1 MPGTSTMQTNSGQ
14 GTTLQGKVYGGQQ
27 PIAGASV
34 YLYAANTTGYGGA
47 SVSLLT
53 STGGTSQDASGN
65 YFVAT
70 DGSGTFSITGDY
82 TCPGANSQVYLYSVG
97 GNPGAGGTNSAA
109 GLLAGLGNC
118 GNLTSSTFVVV
129 NEVSTIA
136 TAYAIAGYA
145 IDATHVSSSSST
157 LGQTGIANAFAA
169 VPNLETLGTGL
180 ALAATP
186 AGNGTVPQ
194 SEINTLAD
202 ILAGC
207 VNSAGPGSSACSTL
221 LTSATYGGGTQP
233 TDTASAAINIAHN
246 PGANIATLYG
256 LATASVPFQP
266 SLSVQPN
273 DFTIAVEYTGGAL
286 NSPWGVA
293 IDASGNVWVANRGAA
308 SVSKFSPV
316 GAVLSGAS
324 GYSGGGVNAPIGI
337 AIDSSGNAWT
347 ANYGN
352 SSVSE
357 LNPSGV
363 PQSGSGF
370 TGGGV
375 SSPYGIAIDAASH
388 VWISNSSTTLSEFSN
403 SGSPVS
409 SSGYTGGGV
418 TASYGLA
425 IDSTGNVWT
434 ANNGA
439 NTFSEF
445 NSSGVAQ
452 SGPSG
457 FTAGGAS
464 QPEAVA
470 VDGFGN
476 VWSTSGGSNALI
488 ELNSSGVALSGGSG
502 FTGGG
507 LSAPRGVAVDGSGN
521 LWVANDIGND
531 VSEFSSSGAAIT
543 GSSGYQGGGLDAPFG
558 IAIDASGNVWLSSY
572 TGNTLT
578 QFVGAAT
585 PVVTPLVANLL
596 APYGGHAVNQPFY
609 NSLALP
615 APNPSSLPSA
625 IVSQAYIG
633 SVSAS
638 GGTGPFNWTVKGVA
652 VPTNGTLVSIED
664 GLSVSNNGSNVLSV
678 SGTPASATPSGTP
691 VSFSAQVKDASSN
704 IAGPDAYTILVSA
717 NGSGQIGGQFNLTN
731 NGCSNSNPPS
741 FAVTLT
747 NTATN
752 QAIQTTTNSSGQF
765 AFTGLPAATYNI
777 TPSISGATSSIFSPA
792 GYTGVVVT
800 SSTNLTGQ
808 NFGAVVGYTV
818 SGTASYSGATA
829 AGQIYMVLSNNN
841 CGGSF
846 GAPGTSVAY
855 PFTAGGAYS
864 IRGVPPG
871 SYTLQAWMDPST
883 LAQSAANSV
892 DPTGT
897 ATVTVNNA
905 NATGQSIAL
914 TDPTVTVPASNPQI
928 NAITSNTGGVTIS
941 YKPVTNSV
949 NGINVEQAAEYDV
962 NWSTS
967 AALSS
972 TGGPFTTVTGT
983 TTFKAI
989 GNGANVWI
997 LDNTVL
1003 GSSAFTGVNPF
1014 YFQARARNSAGAASG
1029 WTTFGGSTPTG
1040 VIIGIP
1046 SCPGT
1051 CYSISGAVTIPT
1063 SLTLNTGVPLYVGVY
1078 NENTGQVYAT
1088 EITSPTQGTGS
1099 PNSFTISNVPS
1110 GDGYGFFYIIDQ
1122 NNDGLIDA
1130 GDLTN
1135 TRNKNLAA
1143 LSVTGNLIGQDLAV
1157 STANSAPQVQ
1167 TEYSTCSSCTPFYSV
1182 QLEITEGNKLPV
1194 AVTLSATTAN
1204 PAYLLTPVD
1213 FGLCTSCGND
1223 QFDYNAN
1230 LPGGAPNVG
1239 DSLDFTVTYSDG
1251 SQDTG
1256 TAVNGAVTAFG
1267 STGSI
1272 VGASDLATSLQTTAG
1287 TTPNFSWTFP
1297 ANPGNYTYQFDL
1309 SQSNNCVGN
1318 ACAIWQIPGNN
1329 SNSNGFTYAQTE
1341 TGATTGQITWGTDPT
1356 GGGST
1361 PTGSLSGSNNYNWT
1375 ITVYDSNNN
1384 SAQAQATDN
1393 TP

>member
-1 MPGTSTMQTNSGQ
+1 MPGTSTLQTNSGQ

-27 PIAGASV
+27 PIVGASV
-34 YLYAANTTGYGGA
+34 YLYAANTTGYGSA
-47 SVSLLT
+47 SVSLLNNVA
-53 STGGTSQDASGN
+53 GTSQDASGN

-70 DGSGTFSITGDY
+70 DGSGNFSITGDY

-109 GLLAGLGNC
+109 GLLAGLGTC
-118 GNLTSSTFVVV
+118 GNLTSSTFVMV
-129 NEVSTIA
+129 NEVSTVA

-145 IDATHVSSSSST
+145 TDATHVSSSSST
-157 LGQTGIANAFAA
+157 LGLTGIANAFAA
-169 VPNLETLGTGL
+169 VPNLEAQGTGL

-221 LTSATYGGGTQP
+221 LSSATNGSGTQP
-233 TDTASAAINIAHN
+233 TDTAAAAINIAHN

-256 LATASVPFQP
+256 LATASAPFQP
-266 SLSVQPN
+266 TLGVQPN

-293 IDASGNVWVANRGAA
+293 VDASGNVWVANRGSAT
-308 SVSKFSPV
+308 VSKFSPV
-316 GAVLSGAS
+316 GAVLSGTN
-324 GYSGGGVNAPIGI
+324 GYTGGGVNAPIGI
-337 AIDSSGNAWT
+337 AIDGSGNAWT

-357 LNPSGV
+357 LNSSGV

-375 SSPYGIAIDAASH
+375 SSPYGIAIDASSH
-388 VWISNSSTTLSEFSN
+388 VWISNSSTALSEFSN
-403 SGSPVS
+403 SGSPIS

-418 TASYGLA
+418 NASYGVA
-425 IDSTGNVWT
+425 IDSSGNVWT

-439 NTFSEF
+439 NSLSEF

-452 SGPSG
+452 SGPTG
-457 FTAGGAS
+457 FTGGGVN

-476 VWSTSGGSNALI
+476 VWSTSGSNNSLI
-488 ELNSSGVALSGGSG
+488 ELNSSGVALSVGSG

-531 VSEFSSSGAAIT
+531 VSEFNSSGAAIT
-543 GSSGYQGGGLDAPFG
+543 GSGGYQGGGLDAPFG
-558 IAIDASGNVWLSSY
+558 IAIDGSGNVWLTSY
-572 TGNTLT
+572 SGNRLT

-585 PVVTPLVANLL
+585 PVVTPIVANLL
-596 APYGGHAVNQPFY
+596 PPYGGRAVNQPFY

-625 IVSQAYIG
+625 IVSQAYTG
-633 SVSAS
+633 SVIAS
-638 GGTGPFNWTVKGVA
+638 GGTAPFNWTVKGVA

-664 GLSVSNNGSNVLSV
+664 GLSASNNGSNVLSV
-678 SGTPASATPSGTP
+678 TGTPTSATPSGNP

-704 IAGPDAYTILVSA
+704 VAGPDAYTILVSA
-717 NGSGQIGGQFNLTN
+717 SGSGQISGQFNLTN
-731 NGCSNSNPPS
+731 NNCSNLALPT
-741 FAVTLT
+741 FTVTLT

-752 QAIQTTTNSSGQF
+752 QAIQTTTSNGHF

-792 GYTGVVVT
+792 SYTGVVVT
-800 SSTNLTGQ
+800 SSTNQTGE
-808 NFGAVVGYTV
+808 NFGAAVAYTV
-818 SGTASYSGATA
+818 SGTATYSGATA
-829 AGQIYMVLSNNN
+829 AGQIYMVLSNNS

-883 LAQSAANSV
+883 LAQGAVNSV

-897 ATVTVNNA
+897 AAVTVNNA
-905 NATGQSIAL
+905 SATGQSIVL
-914 TDPTVTVPASNPQI
+914 TDPTVTAPASNPQI
-928 NAITSNTGGVTIS
+928 NAITPNTGGVTIS
-941 YKPVTNSV
+941 YNPVNNNV
-949 NGINVEQAAEYDV
+949 NGGKVEQATLYDI
-962 NWSTS
+962 NWSTN

-983 TTFKAI
+983 KTFKAI

-1014 YFQARARNSAGAASG
+1014 FFQARARNSAGAASG
-1029 WTTFGGSTPTG
+1029 WATFGGSTPTG
-1040 VIIGIP
+1040 VIIGTP

-1051 CYSISGAVTIPT
+1051 CYSISGAVTIPS
-1063 SLTLNTGVPLYVGVY
+1063 SLTLNTGAPLYIGVY
-1078 NENTGQVYAT
+1078 NENTGQVYVSQ
-1088 EITSPTQGTGS
+1088 ITSPTQGTGS
-1099 PNSFTISNVPS
+1099 PNSYTISNVPS
-1110 GDGYGFFYIIDQ
+1110 GNGYGFFYIIDQ

-1135 TRNKNLAA
+1135 TRNKDLAA
-1143 LSVTGNLIGQDLAV
+1143 LSVTGDLIGQDLAV
-1157 STANSAPQVQ
+1157 STANSAAQVQ
-1167 TEYSTCSSCTPFYSV
+1167 TGYVTCSSCTLSYSV

-1194 AVTLSATTAN
+1194 AVTLSATTGN

-1213 FGLCTSCGND
+1213 FSLCTSCGND
-1223 QFDYNAN
+1223 QFDYTAN
-1230 LPGGAPNVG
+1230 LPGGTPNVG
-1239 DSLDFTVTYSDG
+1239 DSFNFTVTYSDG

-1267 STGSI
+1267 STGAI
-1272 VGASDLATSLQTTAG
+1272 VGASDVATSLQTTAG
-1287 TTPNFSWTFP
+1287 TAPNFTWTFP
-1297 ANPGNYTYQFDL
+1297 ANPGNYTYQFNL
-1309 SQSNNCVGN
+1309 SQTNNCSGN
-1318 ACAIWQIPGNN
+1318 SCEIWQIPGNN

-1356 GGGST
+1356 GGSST
-1361 PTGSLSGSNNYNWT
+1361 PSGSLNASDDYMWT
-1375 ITVYDSNNN
+1375 ITVFDSNNN
-1384 SAQAQATDN
+1384 SAQSSANDN